1 MMFLFKQFNDEKSLK
16 LVKPELNGF
25 NYKGEKA
32 CLML

>member
-1 MMFLFKQFNDEKSLK
+1 MTSLYEKFNDIKSLK
-16 LVKPELNGF
+16 LVKPESNGF

>member
-25 NYKGEKA
+25 NYKGEKI
-32 CLML
+32 C

>member
-1 MMFLFKQFNDEKSLK
+1 MMFLFTTVNDDKSLK
-16 LVKPELNGF
+16 LVKPESNGF

>member
-1 MMFLFKQFNDEKSLK
+1 MFLFTTVNDDKSLK
-16 LVKPELNGF
+16 LVKPESNGF